1 MFKMAFLDPSSQKLR
16 RISPI
21 LNRRFMFLLL
31 GFRLELKSGKLK
43 GFFGQRYFP
52 DAKEWCIMNH
62 IKVINLRTPADS
74 GQMKPLRFYDDSNQ
88 YETHICVVVSQLN
101 LVLQDSTFIWWNWTR
116 IFWLQLEFFIMLK
129 EVIQII
135 VT

>member
-1 MFKMAFLDPSSQKLR
+1 
-16 RISPI
+16 
-21 LNRRFMFLLL
+21 
-31 GFRLELKSGKLK
+31 
-43 GFFGQRYFP
+43 
-52 DAKEWCIMNH
+52 MNH

-101 LVLQDSTFIWWNWTR
+101 LVLQDSTFIWWNCTR

>member
-101 LVLQDSTFIWWNWTR
+101 LVLQDSTFIWWNCTR